1 MVQPVFLGKLIQYF
15 ESYDPDDTAAL
26 YEAYGYA
33 AGISLCALG
42 LALMHHLYFYHVQ
55 RAGMKIRIA
64 MCHMIY
70 KKVRL
75 SQKKSS

>member
-1 MVQPVFLGKLIQYF
+1 MIKVIQPVFLGKLILYF
-15 ESYDPDDTAAL
+15 ESYNPDNAEL

-33 AGISLCALG
+33 AGVSLSTLG
-42 LALMHHLYFYHVQ
+42 LALLHHLYFYHVQ

-70 KKVRL
+70 RKVRF
-75 SQKKSS
+75 S